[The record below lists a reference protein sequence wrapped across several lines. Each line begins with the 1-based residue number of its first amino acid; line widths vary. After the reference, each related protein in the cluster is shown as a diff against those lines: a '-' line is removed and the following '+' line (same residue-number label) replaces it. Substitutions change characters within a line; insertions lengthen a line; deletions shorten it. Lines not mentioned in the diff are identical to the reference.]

1 MKGFYHSVSTFFN
14 GLRFDEP
21 EIQPPWF
28 HFLIYSSA
36 RSQLSEWAQQKG
48 EAHPS
53 TSPPSPPRL
62 GCISVLLHWCDPHAY
77 MRTVIWLPFVL
88 CLHWIPLCLLPLNH
102 DGFFLC
108 VFACTCVW
116 RRNETERKQLKV
128 DGCVSLPTLAWNL
141 FFFIT
146 FWYVSVCRLYMCFIM
161 CSLRMLCNISQVL
174 WLYQAQSSS

>member
-1 MKGFYHSVSTFFN
+1 MKGFYHSVYTFFN

-62 GCISVLLHWCDPHAY
+62 GCISVLLYWCDPHAY

-102 DGFFLC
+102 DGVFFVCVCVHVRVKEKWNRAKATQGGWLRVFTNSGVKPFFLHNILVC
-108 VFACTCVW
+108 IRLSPLYVFYYV
-116 RRNETERKQLKV
+116 
-128 DGCVSLPTLAWNL
+128 L
-141 FFFIT
+141 FED
-146 FWYVSVCRLYMCFIM
+146 VM
-161 CSLRMLCNISQVL
+161 
-174 WLYQAQSSS
+174 